1 MIAEMGRELQVAK
14 ETGELLRKRY
24 NKLYHDNNNY
34 EEKMKYFQQLMTEL
48 EIDIENAITKGG
60 ILKT

>member
-1 MIAEMGRELQVAK
+1 MGKELEVAK

-34 EEKMKYFQQLMTEL
+34 E
-48 EIDIENAITKGG
+48 
-60 ILKT
+60 